1 MLNNVFKKEIMDEFR
16 KMEGKMKVNF
26 LPYLHKEK
34 LEFGCRTKALLY
46 NRGTVPIIIFKD
58 KTSILKGLK
67 KVQIKKTLAPL
78 NDFKVFDT
86 TFIESYEIS
95 HEKKLLITY
104 ELVEKNLELD
114 VAAIEFLHSVALYA
128 FAFYKVINTVRLV
141 IINTQTAAEAFIDF
155 KFKVADDDD
164 YVTIEYKDPISEE
177 EIEHKVDIIH
187 LKLELS
193 RTKNNGI
200 KPKTNF
206 HCKNCD
212 FKENCF

>member
-34 LEFGCRTKALLY
+34 LEFGCRTKVLLY
-46 NRGTVPIIIFKD
+46 NRGTVPILIFKD

-78 NDFKVFDT
+78 KEFKVFDT

-114 VAAIEFLHSVALYA
+114 VTAIEFLHSVALYA
-128 FAFYKVINTVRLV
+128 FAFYKMINTVRLV

-155 KFKVADDDD
+155 KFKVSEDED

-200 KPKTNF
+200 NSKTNF

>member
-26 LPYLHKEK
+26 LPYFHKEK
-34 LEFGCRTKALLY
+34 LEFGCRTKVLLY
-46 NRGTVPIIIFKD
+46 NRGTVPILIFKD

-78 NDFKVFDT
+78 KEFKVFDT

-114 VAAIEFLHSVALYA
+114 VTAIEFSHSVALYA
-128 FAFYKVINTVRLV
+128 FAFYKMINTVRLV

-155 KFKVADDDD
+155 KFKVSEDED

-200 KPKTNF
+200 NSKTNF

>member
-34 LEFGCRTKALLY
+34 LEFGCRTKVLLY
-46 NRGTVPIIIFKD
+46 NRGTVPILIFKD

-78 NDFKVFDT
+78 KEFKVFDT

-114 VAAIEFLHSVALYA
+114 VTAIEFLHSVALYA
-128 FAFYKVINTVRLV
+128 FAFYKMINTVRLV

-155 KFKVADDDD
+155 KFKVSEDED

-177 EIEHKVDIIH
+177 EIEHKVDIIQ

-200 KPKTNF
+200 NSKTNF

>member
-1 MLNNVFKKEIMDEFR
+1 M
-16 KMEGKMKVNF
+16 
-26 LPYLHKEK
+26 
-34 LEFGCRTKALLY
+34 EFGCRTKAILY

-78 NDFKVFDT
+78 KDFKVFDT

-128 FAFYKVINTVRLV
+128 FSFYKVINTVRLV
-141 IINTQTAAEAFIDF
+141 VINTQTAAEAFIDF
-155 KFKVADDDD
+155 KVLDLSFFM
-164 YVTIEYKDPISEE
+164 
-177 EIEHKVDIIH
+177 EI
-187 LKLELS
+187 
-193 RTKNNGI
+193 N
-200 KPKTNF
+200 
-206 HCKNCD
+206 
-212 FKENCF
+212 